1 MGRSELT
8 SFLQSIKE
16 YEEMLLKGIQCR
28 HLNGDDDDDGDNNES
43 GGNRF
48 RTRAIRTILIVMH
61 LNLIVFHGLTDSTK
75 KHSFMCPYNGLQHVS
90 I

>member
-28 HLNGDDDDDGDNNES
+28 HLNGDDDDDDGDNNES

-48 RTRAIRTILIVMH
+48 RTREIRTV
-61 LNLIVFHGLTDSTK
+61 
-75 KHSFMCPYNGLQHVS
+75 
-90 I
+90 